1 VTELTT
7 ERLEEIAD
15 VAGGQCHWTPD
26 ADMPHARASCYH
38 AGDHAAPCRH
48 VLARALL
55 ASKADALVHFD
66 DAAGQNARANSLEA
80 ERDAALARV
89 GELEAAL
96 LPFAKAHVS
105 AAHRDDP
112 LDLHSLTNLRHPATH
127 VSAADFK
134 RASAALTPPE
144 DPPA

>member
-1 VTELTT
+1 MTELTT
-7 ERLEEIAD
+7 ERLEEIA
-15 VAGGQCHWTPD
+15 ANGCGGCAMNRPGVT
-26 ADMPHARASCYH
+26 CV
-38 AGDHAAPCRH
+38 H

-55 ASKADALVHFD
+55 AMTAERDDPQRWKDTHSLKA
-66 DAAGQNARANSLEA
+66 NIRTRAESAEA